1 MYLVSLIYASI
12 PEEGFNKTDIEDILL
27 KSKKNNDR
35 DDITGML
42 CFNHNHFLQ
51 CLEGGRE
58 SVNRAYSRICND
70 KRHKEIVILEYK
82 EIHKRV
88 FQNWSMGLHV
98 ENKTRREIN
107 LEYSTS
113 SIFDPYKLSG
123 KAARLF
129 LEEIKNLALK

>member
-12 PEEGFNKTDIEDILL
+12 PEEGFSKEDIEDILT
-27 KSKKNNDR
+27 KSKKNNER

-42 CFNHNHFLQ
+42 CFNHNYFLQ
-51 CLEGGRE
+51 CLEGSRE
-58 SVNRAYSRICND
+58 SVNRTYSRICND
-70 KRHKEIVILEYK
+70 NRHKEMVILEYK

-88 FQNWSMGLHV
+88 FQNWSMGPHV

-123 KAARLF
+123 KSASLF